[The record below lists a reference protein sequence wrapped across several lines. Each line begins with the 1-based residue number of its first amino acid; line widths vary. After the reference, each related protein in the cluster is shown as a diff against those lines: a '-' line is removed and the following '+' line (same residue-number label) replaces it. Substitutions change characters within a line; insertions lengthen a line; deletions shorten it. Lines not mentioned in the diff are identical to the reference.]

1 MKTHDIILL
10 VLFVAAICI
19 APFKYRKDMKK
30 ENVTIEEFRELY
42 KRDFWTSMLIFVV
55 VILNILSR
63 YFC

>member
-1 MKTHDIILL
+1 
-10 VLFVAAICI
+10 
-19 APFKYRKDMKK
+19 MKK